1 MSADPAMHTQ
11 IIHQQPKKC
20 VNRLAGTHL
29 SLLCAWGLLIGGYG
43 SGNAAQ
49 PSTPPAVTPPVT
61 EHHFVKSAFVN
72 TPGVGKDPF
81 FPTSTRRGAAK
92 IGAPVDVG
100 PVAPQLALKGISG
113 SKNHRLAIINNKTFE
128 VGEEADLR
136 LGNQI
141 VRVRCVEVRDDGV
154 TVAINGQT
162 QKLLLVPKL

>member
-11 IIHQQPKKC
+11 IIHQQPGKC
-20 VNRLAGTHL
+20 VNRLGGTHL
-29 SLLCAWGLLIGGYG
+29 SLLCAWGLLIGGSG

-49 PSTPPAVTPPVT
+49 PSAPSPVTPPVT

-72 TPGVGKDPF
+72 TPGTGKDPF
-81 FPTSTRRGAAK
+81 FPTSTRRGAPK
-92 IGAPVDVG
+92 PGG
-100 PVAPQLALKGISG
+100 PVITESAVPQLALKGISG

-136 LGNQI
+136 LGSQI

-154 TVAINGQT
+154 TVVINGQT